1 MTQWSENYVCLG
13 TKKAYDNAHLKP
25 RELAD
30 YTWQEVL
37 YLLHPGIH
45 YTDNSQNK
53 SIWTETPITGDVP
66 GYYIQ
71 SPFHWLLIY
80 FYIRNKKLQLTNSVL
95 NTRHDLYQLLNAIW
109 TMLKCTYYLLLSTIS
124 SDISCK
130 CFHTVAAV
138 KLIFDILEKWFKSN

>member
-1 MTQWSENYVCLG
+1 MLIQQRFIKFPCFFIFFCMTQWSENYVCLG

-53 SIWTETPITGDVP
+53 SIWTETPIIGNVP
-66 GYYIQ
+66 GYYIH
-71 SPFHWLLIY
+71 SPLHWLLIY

-109 TMLKCTYYLLLSTIS
+109 NVLFTSKHNFKRY
-124 SDISCK
+124 
-130 CFHTVAAV
+130 
-138 KLIFDILEKWFKSN
+138 IL

>member
-1 MTQWSENYVCLG
+1 MLIQQRFIKFPCFVIFFFVWLNDQKIMFVLAP
-13 TKKAYDNAHLKP
+13 KRHIYDNAHLKP

-53 SIWTETPITGDVP
+53 SIWTETPIIGDVP
-66 GYYIQ
+66 GYYVH
-71 SPFHWLLIY
+71 SPLRWLLIY

-109 TMLKCTYYLLLSTIS
+109 TMLKCIIY
-124 SDISCK
+124 
-130 CFHTVAAV
+130 F
-138 KLIFDILEKWFKSN
+138 

>member
-1 MTQWSENYVCLG
+1 MPNYVSIKWIRGCDDEYWPFRSVALWTMECCPELISTAKKIMLIQQRFIKFPCFVIFFCMTQWSENYVCLG

-53 SIWTETPITGDVP
+53 SIWTD
-66 GYYIQ
+66 
-71 SPFHWLLIY
+71 
-80 FYIRNKKLQLTNSVL
+80 RDTNYWGCSWVL
-95 NTRHDLYQLLNAIW
+95 
-109 TMLKCTYYLLLSTIS
+109 CT
-124 SDISCK
+124 
-130 CFHTVAAV
+130 
-138 KLIFDILEKWFKSN
+138 

>member
-53 SIWTETPITGDVP
+53 SIWTETPIIGDVP
-66 GYYIQ
+66 GYYVH
-71 SPFHWLLIY
+71 SPLHWLLIY

>member
-1 MTQWSENYVCLG
+1 MTQWLENYVCLG
-13 TKKAYDNAHLKP
+13 TKKAYDTAHLKP

-53 SIWTETPITGDVP
+53 SIWTETPIIGDVP
-66 GYYIQ
+66 GYYIH
-71 SPFHWLLIY
+71 SPLHWLLIY
-80 FYIRNKKLQLTNSVL
+80 LYIRNKKLQLTNSVL

-109 TMLKCTYYLLLSTIS
+109 NVLFTSKHNFKRYILQMLSYCCCSKT
-124 SDISCK
+124 DIW
-130 CFHTVAAV
+130 H
-138 KLIFDILEKWFKSN
+138 IGEMI

>member
-53 SIWTETPITGDVP
+53 SIWTETPIIGDVP
-66 GYYIQ
+66 GYYVH
-71 SPFHWLLIY
+71 SPLHWLLIY
-80 FYIRNKKLQLTNSVL
+80 LYIRNKKLQLTNSVL

-109 TMLKCTYYLLLSTIS
+109 NVLFILLSTIS